1 MKTFTKTLTLSLAL
15 VAVLGLAGVANAQGH
30 GMGMMGGSDHGN
42 MVGGNGMGMMGGMQG
57 LTPEKQA
64 IVQKAYAEYNAF
76 AAPLSQQL
84 FAKQSELNAL
94 LYGGA
99 ADSGKIAALTKEI
112 GDLNAKLYSA
122 QVNLRKQLVKEGVPA
137 SGMGMGMGGMHMGAM
152 GGNGHGNMM
161 MGGMG
166 MNAMQAGGMHS
177 GGAHMSG
184 W

>member
-15 VAVLGLAGVANAQGH
+15 VAVLGLAGMANAQGH
-30 GMGMMGGSDHGN
+30 GMGMMSGSDHGN

-64 IVQKAYAEYNAF
+64 VVQKVYAEYNAF

-99 ADSGKIAALTKEI
+99 ADSGKIPALTKEI
-112 GDLNAKLYSA
+112 GDLNAKLYNA

-137 SGMGMGMGGMHMGAM
+137 SGMGMGGMHMGAM

-161 MGGMG
+161 GGMG
-166 MNAMQAGGMHS
+166 MNAMHAGGMNS
-177 GGAHMSG
+177 GGTHMSG